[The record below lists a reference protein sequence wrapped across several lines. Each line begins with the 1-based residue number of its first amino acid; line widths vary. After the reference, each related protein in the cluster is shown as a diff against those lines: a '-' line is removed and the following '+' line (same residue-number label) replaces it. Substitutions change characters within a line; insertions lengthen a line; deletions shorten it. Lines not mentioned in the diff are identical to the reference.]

1 MSPDPAREGWHCIS
15 DGDLLKPLRR
25 AHAGEDPDLVL
36 TELYANSE
44 ADGRGK

>member
-1 MSPDPAREGWHCIS
+1 MNPTPAREGWHCIS
-15 DGDLLKPLRR
+15 DSTLLQALRR

-44 ADGRGK
+44 ADGSGA